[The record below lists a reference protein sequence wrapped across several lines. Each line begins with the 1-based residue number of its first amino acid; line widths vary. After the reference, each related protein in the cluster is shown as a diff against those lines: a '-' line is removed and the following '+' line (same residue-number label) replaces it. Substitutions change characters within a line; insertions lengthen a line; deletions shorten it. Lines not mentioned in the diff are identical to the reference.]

1 MPRLACRNDHRRS
14 HMTDSAA
21 TIARAHEIFDPVAER
36 YLGRADVDMGRMFA
50 SEGLRVRGKIFALI
64 SFDGQ
69 LMLKLPAVRTVA
81 LVEDGD
87 ATRVEMAGRS
97 MREWVSVPVERPALW
112 EPLIA
117 EAFAYLDEI
126 TPAARTG

>member
-1 MPRLACRNDHRRS
+1 
-14 HMTDSAA
+14 MTDSAA

-97 MREWVSVPVERPALW
+97 MREWVFVPVERPALW

-126 TPAARTG
+126 TPAARAG